1 MGYSKDPFGMNRR
14 ANKTTKSFLNL
25 GFGII
30 SSISKAN
37 KAANKEAERKRKARE
52 RQLIA
57 YEKARLRAE
66 KQAEMEKARIAKQ
79 IEKENQRLQK
89 EKLLKEKQEKEAQYI
104 LGGYVKKPI
113 SFFSKYIALS
123 IVPDLL
129 KSDIEERL
137 KKGEKYIFVH
147 NNDLEELKSKY
158 KEATNPRQAKPTSS
172 KTWHNNHPGVNP
184 DEDKPDYI

>member
-1 MGYSKDPFGMNRR
+1 MGYSKNPFGTNRR
-14 ANKTTKSFLNL
+14 SNKATKSLINF
-25 GFGII
+25 GFGIV

-37 KAANKEAERKRKARE
+37 KAAKKEAERQRKARE

-66 KQAEMEKARIAKQ
+66 KQAEMKKARIAKQ

-129 KSDIEERL
+129 KSEIEERL
-137 KKGEKYIFVH
+137 NKGEKYIFVH
-147 NNDLEELKSKY
+147 NNDLEELKLKY
-158 KEATNPRQAKPTSS
+158 KEAINPRLTKSKTP
-172 KTWHNNHPGVNP
+172 KTWHNSHPGINP